1 MFLLLALCYQPVA
14 PEGAKNRARGFLG
27 WRLWGVFPVPWPE
40 GHGLNATGRYA
51 ATEPD
56 PAPTEPINSA
66 CALRKYG
73 VKIAQIQEASLVRTK
88 NLPQISNIHKSSV
101 QALSIAFLLALL
113 TIVEHTNARAQPAF
127 DKAEFAA
134 RRAKVFEKIGDGI
147 AIVLANAE
155 HPYAVRY
162 REAPDFFYLTG
173 IEEPGAV
180 LILLGKQKQAIV
192 VAAKKP
198 EWKVSAEGPGIRD
211 MPDAAKI
218 YGITRVSPMENL
230 YGSLNFQSNGVKKL
244 YVPLTPP
251 DQLEYARSEVIGLD
265 AEEMKLPF
273 ARMSRVKNFVAGLHT
288 WQPQLELVDINP
300 ILDDLRWVKTPYEIE
315 RMRMAGKIGAEGVKE
330 AIKGTR
336 PGMYEYEIEAAA
348 RFVYTKRGARGDAF
362 MPIVASGPNTIVF
375 HYNKNNRKM
384 ASGEVVY
391 MDYGADYDYYVSDIT
406 RTWPVGDKFTPE
418 QEKMYRCIL
427 EARAAII
434 AAVKPGAVVADLQ
447 NAAELVYKK
456 HGFGK
461 DFVDSGRY
469 VGHFVGI
476 SVHDV
481 GEDDR
486 PFVPGV
492 IFNVEP
498 LISNESTKTHLRLE
512 DTILVTATGAVN
524 LTADVPAEINE
535 IYALMKMNPI
545 GVAK

>member
-1 MFLLLALCYQPVA
+1 MRAL
-14 PEGAKNRARGFLG
+14 F
-27 WRLWGVFPVPWPE
+27 
-40 GHGLNATGRYA
+40 
-51 ATEPD
+51 
-56 PAPTEPINSA
+56 I
-66 CALRKYG
+66 
-73 VKIAQIQEASLVRTK
+73 ASLLVGAT
-88 NLPQISNIHKSSV
+88 LGQYSTTV
-101 QALSIAFLLALL
+101 
-113 TIVEHTNARAQPAF
+113 AQPSF

-147 AIVLANAE
+147 AVVLANEE
-155 HPYAVRY
+155 HPHAVRY

-198 EWKVSAEGPGIRD
+198 EWKLRAEGPGIRD
-211 MPDAAKI
+211 IPDAAKL
-218 YGITRVSPMENL
+218 YGINRVSALENL
-230 YGSLNFQSNGVKKL
+230 YGALNFQPNGVKKL

-251 DQLEYARSEVIGLD
+251 DQLEYARDEVIGLD
-265 AEEMKLPF
+265 AEEAKMPF
-273 ARMSRVKNFVAGLHT
+273 ARMSRVKNFVAGLHS
-288 WQPQLELVDINP
+288 WQPQMELIDINP
-300 ILDDLRWVKTPYEIE
+300 ILNDLRWVKTPYEIE

-336 PGMYEYEIEAAA
+336 PGMYEYELEAAA
-348 RFVYTKRGARGDAF
+348 RFVYTKRGARGDGF
-362 MPIVASGPNTIVF
+362 MPIVASGPNTLIF
-375 HYNKNNRKM
+375 HYNKNNRRM
-384 ASGEVVY
+384 QAGEVVY

-434 AAVKPGAVVADLQ
+434 AAIRPGVVVGDLQ
-447 NAAELVYKK
+447 NAAEAVYKK

-461 DFVDSGRY
+461 DFVDEGRY

-481 GEDDR
+481 GDDDR

-498 LISNESTKTHLRLE
+498 LMSNEATKTHVRLE
-512 DTILVTATGAVN
+512 DTILVTAAGSEN
-524 LTADVPAEINE
+524 LTADVPVELNE
-535 IYALMKMNPI
+535 IYALMKMAPI
-545 GVAK
+545 RIAK